1 MRVPL
6 AYLPRPLLLAL
17 LPLLSP
23 RLSRVSALQG
33 DSWCGFLMCVQA
45 TVNANDSTVTYELK
59 PLNQL
64 GWMAIGFGRQMADT
78 PMVILWQAANGTTIL
93 SQRQATGLADPL
105 PVTHPPRAARV
116 SHRANTRSGISSML
130 AFDITKADEPTQS
143 LIWAFGVT
151 PPDARPDASIEQH
164 LDAGTF
170 FLDLSRELRTS
181 DEAAS
186 SSTLSSSSRVP
197 AAASSPTVPASPQ
210 SQSSSTVAADGL
222 SRTDTLQVAHAVLS
236 AAGFLIVLP
245 LGTLVARWSR
255 VFTPKWSTAHWFIDV
270 VLGIPLVCVGWALGP
285 LAVAQQGREHIVTA
299 HQICG
304 VVLFVLYIV
313 EVALGTFIHLR
324 RPKEAAAHPPRNVVH
339 VVLGLA
345 VFGLSMFQVSILCC
359 AGCSPK
365 PS

>member
-1 MRVPL
+1 
-6 AYLPRPLLLAL
+6 
-17 LPLLSP
+17 
-23 RLSRVSALQG
+23 
-33 DSWCGFLMCVQA
+33 
-45 TVNANDSTVTYELK
+45 
-59 PLNQL
+59 
-64 GWMAIGFGRQMADT
+64 
-78 PMVILWQAANGTTIL
+78 
-93 SQRQATGLADPL
+93 
-105 PVTHPPRAARV
+105 
-116 SHRANTRSGISSML
+116 ML
-130 AFDITKADEPTQS
+130 AFDIPKADEPTQS

-299 HQICG
+299 HQVIHPARILVRSVCTDRNALVTPVLVFWRAAGQICG